1 MNQPKFDW
9 FRFWVH
15 FGFGMALGIVFGF
28 RVWIWYP
35 FSSGLQATG
44 ILASRS
50 ILGGLAAGLNSHF
63 DRDA

>member
-1 MNQPKFDW
+1 
-9 FRFWVH
+9 
-15 FGFGMALGIVFGF
+15 MALGIAFGF

-44 ILASRS
+44 ILASCS